1 MIRKWSIVNDQSNA
15 NYDVGN
21 EITFNI
27 EVLKSNLCYDNH
39 VYILVRGDIIVT
51 PAPVT
56 QVWFE
61 NCVPFMKCI
70 TKIDG
75 KAIDDAE
82 DLDLVMPMYSLI
94 EYSPNYS
101 ETTRSLWFYL
111 KDETTDFNV
120 DIPNNNNFK
129 SFKYKAKLLRYT
141 VVQIAPN

>member
-1 MIRKWSIVNDQSNA
+1 
-15 NYDVGN
+15 
-21 EITFNI
+21 
-27 EVLKSNLCYDNH
+27 
-39 VYILVRGDIIVT
+39 
-51 PAPVT
+51 
-56 QVWFE
+56 
-61 NCVPFMKCI
+61 MKCI

-82 DLDLVMPMYSLI
+82 DLDLVMPMYSVI
-94 EYSPNYS
+94 QYSPNYS